1 MTQTSKLTCPNC
13 GAEMNHHAAKV
24 DYDVDDEKM
33 IDPVFGGVLKE
44 AYFCPKCG
52 HTELKAASK

>member
-1 MTQTSKLTCPNC
+1 
-13 GAEMNHHAAKV
+13 MNHHAAKV
-24 DYDVDDEKM
+24 DYDVDDEKV